1 MILFNTLKHHL
12 PSIIDFIANHS
23 VDSEVNLSKLGD
35 SLMDLYIG
43 RLSLDAIFEETLYFL
58 KEQGI
63 TSEEDYRVFLE
74 KHQGYAT
81 FQLSDTSKWV
91 FLWGNEPERYV
102 HIHPARYSPF
112 TIRIKSATLKTAV
125 MLKIRNVQ
133 QFDTD
138 SINTARKSIGL
149 SPIKSM
155 EKATNIIEA
164 MTLLETTQA

>member
-12 PSIIDFIANHS
+12 PSIIDFIANHT

-35 SLMDLYIG
+35 SLMDLYTG
-43 RLSLDAIFEETLYFL
+43 HLSLDSIFEETLYFL

-133 QFDTD
+133 QLDTD

-155 EKATNIIEA
+155 EKVTNIIEA